1 MRQHVQ
7 TNSNAGQ
14 KYAASAQPPPRG
26 ARYQDMAPS
35 PAHGS
40 RVKQTDPNDL
50 GRTRSRQDPR
60 HQAAYG
66 YRSNA
71 APPAQ
76 APPAQAPV
84 APSQSHGGHV
94 SQHPGMNAAHTPA
107 DAAVAVA
114 TGANGAHGWHGGV
127 EGESIETLNR
137 QFKHGV
143 AVEPDQ

>member
-1 MRQHVQ
+1 VA
-7 TNSNAGQ
+7 SAGQ
-14 KYAASAQPPPRG
+14 KYAAQATAQPPPRG

-40 RVKQTDPNDL
+40 RIKQTDPNDL

-71 APPAQ
+71 APSSQ
-76 APPAQAPV
+76 VPPAQAPV

-94 SQHPGMNAAHTPA
+94 SQSSGMHATHAHAQPDAVVAAT
-107 DAAVAVA
+107 VAS
-114 TGANGAHGWHGGV
+114 GANGWHGGV
-127 EGESIETLNR
+127 AEGESIETLNQ

-143 AVEPDQ
+143 AVEQTL

>member
-1 MRQHVQ
+1 
-7 TNSNAGQ
+7 
-14 KYAASAQPPPRG
+14 
-26 ARYQDMAPS
+26 MAPS

-71 APPAQ
+71 APAAQ

-94 SQHPGMNAAHTPA
+94 SQHPGMHAAHAPE
-107 DAAVAVA
+107 VAHAPVA
-114 TGANGAHGWHGGV
+114 TNGQAPAHATNGHGWHGGVV

-137 QFKHGV
+137 QFKQGV
-143 AVEPDQ
+143 AVEQDQ